1 MAILKGG
8 PNGPFSG
15 KVGSVVG
22 SNWKDIDYIK
32 GLTIMKK
39 RKPSEAQIIQRQ
51 RFPNIITF
59 FYQVQ
64 DALNKGW
71 DKQKKTRGTVTND
84 AVSYNSRH
92 ALHPGCGGIM
102 FPRIKLSDGALPKP
116 SDARVAR
123 INTDSIRIDWNPAV
137 RSSSTSPEDEATIVI
152 FCPKNW
158 FALVMVGQYLRRDG
172 KAEISAQVIGE
183 EDICHAYIFF
193 TSPKGIS
200 SPTFYMKVNSETPSE
215 QETEEFRKK
224 NDSGSDDGKD
234 GGYQDGPC

>member
-8 PNGPFSG
+8 PNGPFRG

-22 SNWKDIDYIK
+22 SNWRDVDYIK
-32 GLTIMKK
+32 GLTLVKN

-51 RFPNIITF
+51 RFPNITTF
-59 FYQVQ
+59 LYQVQ

-71 DKQKKTRGTVTND
+71 DKPRKTRTTVTND

-102 FPRIKLSDGALPKP
+102 FQRIKLSDGALPKP
-116 SDARVAR
+116 SDSTV
-123 INTDSIRIDWNPAV
+123 TWLSPDTIRIDWNPV
-137 RSSSTSPEDEATIVI
+137 IRSFSTCPEDEATIVI
-152 FCPKNW
+152 FCPKSW
-158 FALVMVGQYLRRDG
+158 TALVLVGQYLRRDG
-172 KAEISAQVIGE
+172 KAEIMSSLLEE

-200 SPTFYMKVNSETPSE
+200 SPTFYMKVCTKTPSE
-215 QETEEFRKK
+215 KEVEEF
-224 NDSGSDDGKD
+224 G
-234 GGYQDGPC
+234 

>member
-8 PNGPFSG
+8 PNGPFRG

-22 SNWKDIDYIK
+22 SNWRDVDYIK
-32 GLTIMKK
+32 GLTLIKK
-39 RKPSEAQIIQRQ
+39 HKPSEAQIIQRQ

-59 FYQVQ
+59 LYQVQ

-71 DKQKKTRGTVTND
+71 DKQRKKRTTVTND

-102 FPRIKLSDGALPKP
+102 FQRIKLSDGALPKP
-116 SDARVAR
+116 SDAKISRKSC
-123 INTDSIRIDWNPAV
+123 NTLRIDWNPAV
-137 RSSSTSPEDEATIVI
+137 RSFSTCPEDEATIVI

-158 FALVMVGQYLRRDG
+158 IALVLVGQYLRRDG
-172 KAEISAQVIGE
+172 QAEITASVLKE
-183 EDICHAYIFF
+183 EDLCHAYIFF

-200 SPTFYMKVNSETPSE
+200 SPTFYMKDCKKTESEKE
-215 QETEEFRKK
+215 VGEFR
-224 NDSGSDDGKD
+224 
-234 GGYQDGPC
+234 

>member
-15 KVGSVVG
+15 KVGSVIG
-22 SNWKDIDYIK
+22 SNWRGADYIK
-32 GLTIMKK
+32 GLTLVKNH
-39 RKPSEAQIIQRQ
+39 KPSEAQIIQRQ
-51 RFPNIITF
+51 RFPNITTF
-59 FYQVQ
+59 LYQVQ

-71 DKQKKTRGTVTND
+71 DKQRKTRTTVTND

-102 FPRIKLSDGALPKP
+102 FQRIKLSDGALPKP
-116 SDARVAR
+116 SDATAMRV
-123 INTDSIRIDWNPAV
+123 NSDTIRIDWNPAV
-137 RSSSTSPEDEATIVI
+137 RSFSTCPEDEATIVI

-158 FALVMVGQYLRRDG
+158 TALVLVGQYLRRDG
-172 KAEISAQVIGE
+172 QAEIISPLLGQ

-200 SPTFYMKVNSETPSE
+200 SPTFYMKACTKTESEKE
-215 QETEEFRKK
+215 VEEF
-224 NDSGSDDGKD
+224 G
-234 GGYQDGPC
+234 